1 MSFQTFF
8 DEFFNL
14 RVIEEDRAMLSTSSK
29 MGGAFT
35 NILPIAMLEFTS
47 RGEPFIHPEA
57 SRF

>member
-47 RGEPFIHPEA
+47 RGEPFIH
-57 SRF
+57 